1 MSLIN
6 DTSSEDLGHSHLFYT
21 GKFCFQI
28 ISDYLFVAHSVIKK
42 SNLKNKINIAMTEV
56 ASNNLTVD
64 MLTSDSN
71 EKVNRFISSERAF
84 TLMNGLKETPT
95 YWKRLAMV
103 KQLGV
108 PTCFTTL
115 ASAEMRWNE
124 LIFIISKLNKQD
136 FSDEGIQ
143 KLSNN
148 NRCMLMNSISVL
160 VARHFHYH
168 VDVFNKE
175 IIVND
180 PLLKVICHAIW
191 VYVLSCYYFLGIL
204 NAPTL
209 TAGSKEEYITFV
221 DKIVSAYL
229 PEKHKHSYKNREHQ
243 VI

>member
-1 MSLIN
+1 
-6 DTSSEDLGHSHLFYT
+6 
-21 GKFCFQI
+21 
-28 ISDYLFVAHSVIKK
+28 
-42 SNLKNKINIAMTEV
+42 
-56 ASNNLTVD
+56 
-64 MLTSDSN
+64 
-71 EKVNRFISSERAF
+71 
-84 TLMNGLKETPT
+84 
-95 YWKRLAMV
+95 MV

-108 PTCFTTL
+108 PTYFTTL

-209 TAGSKEEYITFV
+209 TAGSKEECITFV
-221 DKIVSAYL
+221 DKMVSVYL
-229 PEKHKHSYKNREHQ
+229 PEKHKHSYKNHEHQ